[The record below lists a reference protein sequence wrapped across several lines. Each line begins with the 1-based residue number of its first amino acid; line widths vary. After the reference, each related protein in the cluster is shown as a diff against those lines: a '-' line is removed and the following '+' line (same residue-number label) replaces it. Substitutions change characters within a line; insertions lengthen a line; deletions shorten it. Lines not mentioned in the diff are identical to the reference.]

1 MERLKKL
8 SKPELIKV
16 IDLLMRHNLNNK
28 HFLTRV
34 LNELEYEK
42 ENQLINEE
50 QAAFERYIK
59 LRTRVQNLALMYVQA
74 ESRCEAERIITEI
87 RSLEPKVEA
96 AFAEY
101 ERLNKRLQGMMLNE
115 RLEYIA
121 HFDKWL
127 SAEPPMFRL
136 IARHKW
142 KRQRPV

>member
-16 IDLLMRHNLNNK
+16 IDLLMRHNLNDK

-42 ENQLINEE
+42 TNQLISEE

-59 LRTRVQNLALMYVQA
+59 LRTKVQNLSLIYIQA
-74 ESRCEAERIITEI
+74 EAKSEAEKIMAEI
-87 RSLEPKVEA
+87 KSHEPKVEA

-101 ERLNKRLQGMMLNE
+101 CRLNKRLQGMMIKE
-115 RLEYIA
+115 G
-121 HFDKWL
+121 
-127 SAEPPMFRL
+127 
-136 IARHKW
+136 
-142 KRQRPV
+142 